1 MFIMQFRQRFTVE
14 ADIHWP
20 DVGKGIINNLPAL
33 AGTGR
38 CVNFNIAKTAQ
49 NGDIVNT
56 VVGAGQWTVAGARVQ
71 PEQFDVGVVVA
82 NVDLNLFIST

>member
-1 MFIMQFRQRFTVE
+1 MQFRQRFTVE

-20 DVGKGIINNLPAL
+20 DVGKGIINLPAL
-33 AGTGR
+33 AGTGW
-38 CVNFNIAKTAQ
+38 CVNSNIAKTAQ

-82 NVDLNLFIST
+82 TSTLICSLHVK